1 MVRLAVASGREVL
14 RVTVG
19 LGLGLLRD
27 EVARLRVVAHQGVG
41 AHQVRGRGGGR
52 GSVRGRGRGR
62 GRVTRE

>member
-41 AHQVRGRGGGR
+41 AHLVRGRGMGR
-52 GSVRGRGRGR
+52 GA
-62 GRVTRE
+62 